1 MNEGRVDFELVS
13 PETLV
18 LSEAV
23 EMVVVPGDDGDFG
36 VLAGHAPMISTIRA
50 GVIHVFAGNA
60 VQKRIFVAGGFA
72 EVTPER
78 CTVLAEEAV
87 IVDDI
92 DRGVVEQEL
101 KDLSEDVDDA
111 TDDEE
116 RAVTQARLDV
126 ARAKLIAIDEPLY
139 Q

>member
-116 RAVTQARLDV
+116 CAVTQARLDV